1 MPALWTQHSPSNE
14 IVASPSSPLAPAARR
29 RFWPASGYHWSRRGL
44 HVGNQSPCGGSR
56 TVGQGQP
63 PSHPRSRAIPARTP
77 QKQFPSS
84 QQPDFLGRFIGKNA
98 ADMQR
103 WPSYSD
109 RDQLFDLRADP
120 MEQTNLATDPQ
131 HAAKLAEMRTLLKT
145 TLAPLP
151 HVFGEFKT
159 ATAP

>member
-1 MPALWTQHSPSNE
+1 
-14 IVASPSSPLAPAARR
+14 
-29 RFWPASGYHWSRRGL
+29 
-44 HVGNQSPCGGSR
+44 
-56 TVGQGQP
+56 
-63 PSHPRSRAIPARTP
+63 
-77 QKQFPSS
+77 
-84 QQPDFLGRFIGKNA
+84 
-98 ADMQR
+98 MQR